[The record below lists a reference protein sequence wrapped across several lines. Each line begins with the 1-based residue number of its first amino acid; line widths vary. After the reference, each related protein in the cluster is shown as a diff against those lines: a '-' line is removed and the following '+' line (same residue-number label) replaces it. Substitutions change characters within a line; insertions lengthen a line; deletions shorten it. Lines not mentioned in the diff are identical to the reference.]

1 MPVRTHSRP
10 TPDPPVNDMARSA
23 AGWRVRY
30 RVGAPFLHRLL
41 QFLLLALAL
50 ALPGLPASAREPSV
64 RPGINDPFENPA
76 VTQWIEAFE
85 REGREIWDKRQ
96 EIIAALDLK
105 PGMAVADI
113 GAGTGFFVRLM
124 AREVGRTGVVYAV
137 DIARNFVEA
146 IELRARQ
153 DGQDWIRGSVNAPD
167 HSGLPE
173 ASVDLVFTSDTYHH
187 FEYPHSMLASL
198 HRAIRPGGGLVIIDF
213 ERIPGVSSP
222 WIMGHVRAGKETVI
236 REVEAA
242 GFRLDREIP
251 LLRQNYMLRFR
262 RP

>member
-1 MPVRTHSRP
+1 MVEKARP
-10 TPDPPVNDMARSA
+10 NPGNGLGPWGDMS
-23 AGWRVRY
+23 GGPSGP
-30 RVGAPFLHRLL
+30 GATAIRRLLPFL
-41 QFLLLALAL
+41 FLGLALFSL
-50 ALPGLPASAREPSV
+50 ATSAREPSV
-64 RPGINDPFENPA
+64 RPGINAPFENPA

-85 REGREIWDKRQ
+85 REGREIWDKRH
-96 EIIAALDLK
+96 EIVAALDLK

-113 GAGTGFFVRLM
+113 GAGTGFFVRLL
-124 AREVGRTGVVYAV
+124 AQAVGPDGRVYAV

-146 IELRARQ
+146 IEQRARQ
-153 DGQDWIRGSVNAPD
+153 DGQDWIRGIVNPPD
-167 HSGLPE
+167 RSGLAE

-187 FEYPHSMLASL
+187 FEYPQSMLASL
-198 HRAIRPGGGLVIIDF
+198 HRAIRPGGSLVIVDF

-236 REVEAA
+236 REVETA
-242 GFRLDREIP
+242 GFHLEKEIP